1 MRAGWAYG
9 RPGDDA
15 GKDDAEEYAND
26 KGYWSW
32 YSASAGPTRGHER
45 VGEARVGRSRHAFSP
60 TVCNCSPSYAAARK
74 EPITNRLTRAELAPH
89 GLRPRKTLAL

>member
-1 MRAGWAYG
+1 MMRAKTTPKNMPITRATGVGIRRALG
-9 RPGDDA
+9 Q
-15 GKDDAEEYAND
+15 AED
-26 KGYWSW
+26 I
-32 YSASAGPTRGHER
+32 ER

-74 EPITNRLTRAELAPH
+74 EPVTNRLTRAELAPH